1 MMKIWAMTDVGLVR
15 KDNQDAYGTEFHAPS
30 GHTVCVVCDG
40 MGGAAG
46 GQLASHIAVTTF
58 MEEMRR
64 TLRPGLTPEEL
75 KELSAYAVASANRAV
90 R

>member
-1 MMKIWAMTDVGLVR
+1 MMKIWAMTDAGLAR

-46 GQLASHIAVTTF
+46 GRLASTLALETYAAE
-58 MEEMRR
+58 MEKA
-64 TLRPGLTPEEL
+64 L
-75 KELSAYAVASANRAV
+75 
-90 R
+90 